1 MIDDAAT
8 LRRWMVAVFAALIAL
23 VLHLAAQPSAGAA
36 AHLPFFF
43 AIAVVAMIGGRWPA
57 ALVLGAGLGV
67 AVWRLFDGSTSL
79 PEAPLVRFAVL
90 SGYVVLGA
98 LLIAMGHTAR
108 RHAQDSRRARE
119 ELQLALAAAEVGSW
133 NFDFASSRLKYSP
146 NVGPLI
152 GRPAGFVHR
161 DLDEW
166 RSDVHPDDL
175 AELTRS
181 LRASGNGESYEVR
194 YRFRTPS
201 GDWRWLQVRGRITRT
216 AEGRLLRADGV
227 VMDITGARRTE
238 LDLWRS
244 SQELRTMLDLIPAGV
259 AIAHD
264 ATGDRITVSP
274 RFARMLGIDEL
285 TNASCS
291 GNQRDDL
298 PYRCMRG
305 GVEIPGDE
313 QPMQVA
319 ARTGREVHDCE
330 LDLVFDDGHVVHLLS
345 SAAPLFDTDG
355 KVRGAIGVHTDV
367 TALKE
372 AQRNLE
378 RMDRQKD
385 IFLATLAHELR
396 NPLAPIRYA
405 AAMLRARTEAA
416 VIDEAAR
423 IIERQSG
430 QMRQLL
436 DELLDMSRV
445 TRDAIELRHEL
456 VDLNQVLRHEVES
469 LRSQLAETS
478 QSVDVKF
485 EQSAWVLGDETRL
498 HQIVANLLSN
508 AAKYTPAGGR
518 IEAALDC
525 HEAELE
531 LRIRDN
537 GIGIASADLPH
548 VFDLFTQ
555 IRKPGAVPGS
565 GLGIGLAVVRRLVQ
579 LHGGSIAVTSAGPG
593 TGSTFTVLLPRA
605 ASPGETG
612 NRQDSVPDAVG
623 DGRRVLLCDDN
634 VDATDTLAGFLRLHG
649 FTVRVT
655 YDGTSARRAAADF
668 QPEIAV
674 LDLGLPDI
682 PGEDVARWIRGQPWG
697 ADVLLV
703 AVTGW
708 GQAHDRARTAAAG
721 FTHHLVKPV
730 EPQQLLVLLGARAT
744 CS

>member
-8 LRRWMVAVFAALIAL
+8 VRRWMLAVIAALVAL
-23 VLHLAAQPSAGAA
+23 FLHQAAQPAAGGA
-36 AHLPFFF
+36 AHLPFVL
-43 AIAVVAMIGGRWPA
+43 AIAVVAMISGRWPA
-57 ALVLGAGLGV
+57 ALVLGAGLV
-67 AVWRLFDGSTSL
+67 VSIWSVVDGSTSL
-79 PEAPLVRFAVL
+79 PDAWPVRFAIL
-90 SGYVVLGA
+90 GGYFVLGA
-98 LLIAMGHTAR
+98 MLIHMGHTAR
-108 RHAQDSRRARE
+108 RHAQDSKRARA
-119 ELQLALAAAEVGSW
+119 ELQMALTAAEVGSW
-133 NFDFASSRLKYSP
+133 NFDFESSRLKYSP

-161 DLDEW
+161 SLDEW

-175 AELTRS
+175 AGLTQS
-181 LRASGNGESYEVR
+181 LSIAGKGEGYEVR
-194 YRFRTPS
+194 YRLRTPS
-201 GDWRWLQVRGRITRT
+201 GDWRWLQVRGRITRN
-216 AEGRLLRADGV
+216 ADGRRVRADGI
-227 VMDITGARRTE
+227 VMDVTGARRTE

-274 RFARMLGIDEL
+274 RFARMLRIDVL
-285 TNASCS
+285 ANASTT
-291 GNQRDDL
+291 GDQRSEL

-305 GVEIPGDE
+305 GVEIPGE
-313 QPMQVA
+313 ELPMQVA
-319 ARTGREVHDCE
+319 ARTGREIHEFEIDI
-330 LDLVFDDGHVVHLLS
+330 VFDDGHVLHLLS

-355 KVRGAIGVHTDV
+355 KVRGSIGIHTDITV
-367 TALKE
+367 LKQVQSE
-372 AQRNLE
+372 LE

-405 AAMLRARTEAA
+405 AAMLRTRADAS

-423 IIERQSG
+423 IIERQAG

-456 VDLNQVLRHEVES
+456 VDLSQVLRHELEA
-469 LRSQLAETS
+469 LQSQLDDTAH
-478 QSVDVKF
+478 QVDARF

-508 AAKYTPAGGR
+508 AVKYTPPGGR
-518 IEAALDC
+518 IEAALAC
-525 HEAELE
+525 RENEIELT
-531 LRIRDN
+531 IRDN
-537 GIGIASADLPH
+537 GIGIASKDLPH

-555 IRKPGAVPGS
+555 VRKPGAMPGS

-579 LHGGSIAVTSAGPG
+579 LHGGSIAVASAGPG
-593 TGSTFTVLLPRA
+593 SGSVFTVLLPRA
-605 ASPGETG
+605 ASPAQAAS
-612 NRQDSVPDAVG
+612 RQDILSDRIG

-634 VDATDTLAGFLRLHG
+634 ADAANTLAEFLRLHG
-649 FTVRVT
+649 FVVRVT
-655 YDGTSARRAAADF
+655 YDGTSARRAADDF
-668 QPEIAV
+668 RPEIAV

-682 PGEDVARWIRGQPWG
+682 PGEDVARWIRAQPWG
-697 ADVLLV
+697 TDVLLV

-708 GQAHDRARTAAAG
+708 GQSQDRARTAAAG

-730 EPQQLLVLLGARAT
+730 EPQQLLVVLGARAN
-744 CS
+744 C